1 MLNSF
6 DEILFEGDGIDFGT
20 TLTETFCLPLYWC
33 FADYNGD
40 GLRGVEDVLALLSNY
55 GCDAFCDTDNN
66 GDGAVGVG
74 DLMNMLSVYGSD
86 CY

>member
-1 MLNSF
+1 MWKMSWL
-6 DEILFEGDGIDFGT
+6 
-20 TLTETFCLPLYWC
+20 C
-33 FADYNGD
+33 FPITGAN
-40 GLRGVEDVLALLSNY
+40 
-55 GCDAFCDTDNN
+55 AFCDTDNN